1 LQSANPVRVLN
12 SDRVFYWNFNK
23 NNKTAFFKDF
33 AYFRFMK
40 NIIITGTSRGIG
52 YELALQFA
60 NAGHNVL
67 AISRKTPQ
75 ALIENKNISCL
86 SVDLSDENE
95 IQKVE
100 NFLSQS
106 WKKVDVIIHNAG
118 SLLLKP
124 FSETTQKDFEKIY
137 KVNVFGV
144 ANLTRACLP
153 YLQKGSHVVTISSMG
168 GIQGS
173 LKFAGLAAYSSSKG
187 AVITLSELLAEEY
200 KERGIAFNV
209 LALGAVQTE
218 MLQEAFPGYEAPISA
233 EEMANYIF
241 DFALTGN
248 KYYNGKVLQVS
259 STNP

>member
-1 LQSANPVRVLN
+1 
-12 SDRVFYWNFNK
+12 
-23 NNKTAFFKDF
+23 
-33 AYFRFMK
+33 MK

-67 AISRKTPQ
+67 AISRKIPQ
-75 ALIENKNISCL
+75 ELIENENITCL
-86 SVDLSDENE
+86 PVDLSDEIE
-95 IQKVE
+95 MQKVA
-100 NFLSQS
+100 NFLSHS
-106 WKKVDVIIHNAG
+106 RKNVDIILHNAG
-118 SLLLKP
+118 RLLLKP
-124 FSETTQKDFEKIY
+124 FSETSQTDFENIF

-144 ANLTRACLP
+144 ANLTRICLP

-173 LKFAGLAAYSSSKG
+173 LKFAGLSAYSSSKG

-200 KERGIAFNV
+200 KERGISFNV

-218 MLQEAFPGYEAPISA
+218 MLEEAFPGYEAPITA
-233 EEMANYIF
+233 NEMANYIF
-241 DFALTGN
+241 NFALTAN

>member
-1 LQSANPVRVLN
+1 L
-12 SDRVFYWNFNK
+12 
-23 NNKTAFFKDF
+23 
-33 AYFRFMK
+33 K

-75 ALIENKNISCL
+75 VLIENQSITCL
-86 SVDLSDENE
+86 SIDLSNE
-95 IQKVE
+95 KEMQKVE
-100 NFLSQS
+100 SFLAHS
-106 WKKVDVIIHNAG
+106 WKKADIIIHNAG

-124 FSETTQKDFEKIY
+124 FAETSQNDFEDIY

-144 ANLTRACLP
+144 ANLTRTCLP
-153 YLQKGSHVVTISSMG
+153 YLHKGSHVVTISSIG

-173 LKFAGLAAYSSSKG
+173 LKFAGLAVYSSSKG

-200 KERGIAFNV
+200 KEQGISFNV

-218 MLQEAFPGYEAPISA
+218 MLAEAFPGYEAPTTA
-233 EEMANYIF
+233 KEMANYIF

>member
-1 LQSANPVRVLN
+1 
-12 SDRVFYWNFNK
+12 
-23 NNKTAFFKDF
+23 
-33 AYFRFMK
+33 MK

-60 NAGHNVL
+60 NAGHQVL
-67 AISRKTPQ
+67 AVSRKTPRI
-75 ALIENKNISCL
+75 LIEHKNISCL
-86 SVDLSDENE
+86 SVDLSDESDLD
-95 IQKVE
+95 KVKD
-100 NFLSQS
+100 FLSTS
-106 WKKVDVIIHNAG
+106 WKKVDAIVHNAG

-124 FSETTQKDFEKIY
+124 FSETTQKDFEDVY

-144 ANLTRACLP
+144 ANLTRVCLP
-153 YLQKGSHVVTISSMG
+153 YLEKGSHVVTISSMG

-200 KERGIAFNV
+200 KERGISFNV

-218 MLQEAFPGYEAPISA
+218 MLQEAFPGYEAPIKA
-233 EEMANYIF
+233 DEMADYIYNF
-241 DFALTGN
+241 TLTGN
-248 KYYNGKVLQVS
+248 KYFNGKVLQVS